1 MSRLRGLQS
10 KLSTLIFAGGWLVK
24 QFCIIRLCLDDP
36 VQKSLAPLYLLSGE
50 VWDFSIRDSIFW
62 YEKKREHWGTLAK
75 TNENTSRSNYCWLVR
90 KLRWKKK
97 HDVLGY
103 LKVMLVRMDSSK
115 NHLTWMFRG
124 SEQVFHG
131 MLPTSFKD
139 EHMKNIFRKP
149 ETLFFICICQDQ
161 IKVLTF
167 TDSQTSPSLLSSISP
182 CIKPLCSD
190 EA

>member
-1 MSRLRGLQS
+1 
-10 KLSTLIFAGGWLVK
+10 
-24 QFCIIRLCLDDP
+24 
-36 VQKSLAPLYLLSGE
+36 
-50 VWDFSIRDSIFW
+50 
-62 YEKKREHWGTLAK
+62 
-75 TNENTSRSNYCWLVR
+75 
-90 KLRWKKK
+90 
-97 HDVLGY
+97 
-103 LKVMLVRMDSSK
+103 
-115 NHLTWMFRG
+115 MFRG

-131 MLPTSFKD
+131 MLTTSFKD

-182 CIKPLCSD
+182 CIKPD

>member
-1 MSRLRGLQS
+1 MVSQAVLYNTLVPWWS
-10 KLSTLIFAGGWLVK
+10 SPKEPCSTLSAFWGSLGLLNKRLHFLVWK
-24 QFCIIRLCLDDP
+24 
-36 VQKSLAPLYLLSGE
+36 
-50 VWDFSIRDSIFW
+50 
-62 YEKKREHWGTLAK
+62 KKREQWGTLAK

-103 LKVMLVRMDSSK
+103 LKVMLVWMDSSK

-131 MLPTSFKD
+131 MLTTSFMD
-139 EHMKNIFRKP
+139 EHLKNIFRKP

-182 CIKPLCSD
+182 CIKPD

>member
-131 MLPTSFKD
+131 MLTTSFKD

-182 CIKPLCSD
+182 CIKPD